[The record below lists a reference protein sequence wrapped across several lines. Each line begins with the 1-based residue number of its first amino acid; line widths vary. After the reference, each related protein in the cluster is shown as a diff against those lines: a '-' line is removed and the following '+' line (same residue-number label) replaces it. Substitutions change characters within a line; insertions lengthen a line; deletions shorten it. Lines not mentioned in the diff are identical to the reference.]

1 MKSFNTSLHRRL
13 PWLAFCILTGPLL
26 LPLTMGGAGAPTL
39 IDDFSNAEQT
49 TAGAARPIITDK
61 DIGGQ
66 SQATAN
72 CADGIFAVT
81 GTLAPGR
88 GMPAFVSVPLLL
100 STDAQPQDVSGRE
113 GVRLRVKIE
122 RGALSVQVSSTEIDN
137 FDYHTSAPI
146 VRKPGAFQ
154 EIRIP
159 FSAMKRA
166 WSEQVPLNLKTIT
179 SVNLVVA
186 GMAPGAFA
194 YEVDEIGFY

>member
-1 MKSFNTSLHRRL
+1 MKSLNTSFLRRL
-13 PWLAFCILTGPLL
+13 PGLAFRFLSGPLL
-26 LPLTMGGAGAPTL
+26 LPLTMGAAVAPEL
-39 IDDFSNAEQT
+39 VDDFSDAEHT
-49 TAGAARPIITDK
+49 TAGAIRPIITDK
-61 DIGGQ
+61 DLGGQ
-66 SQATAN
+66 SQATAV
-72 CADGIFAVT
+72 CADGVFAIE

-100 STDAQPQDVSGRE
+100 SPDAQPRDVSGRE

-122 RGALSVQVSSTEIDN
+122 RGALSVQMGSTEIDN

-146 VRKPGAFQ
+146 VRQPGAFQ
-154 EIRIP
+154 EVRIP
-159 FSAMKRA
+159 FSVMKRA
-166 WSEQVPLNLKTIT
+166 WSEQAPLNLKTIT